1 MSKKSDNQA
10 VVTRSGYENLV
21 AELTHLKT
29 VRRQEVARQL
39 EEARAF
45 GDLSENAEY
54 AAAKDEQ
61 AETERRVF
69 EIEALLRTAKVVEAA
84 PDTVDEGTIQIGRT
98 VRVQE
103 VNRNIE
109 VEYKLVGTRESDPL
123 KGKISAAS
131 AVGQHLIG
139 HKAGDVVEFQV
150 PAGMAKYKILEVK

>member
-1 MSKKSDNQA
+1 MPEVNEM
-10 VVTRSGYENLV
+10 TREGYEELKNELEYLITV
-21 AELTHLKT
+21 KRKENAERLK
-29 VRRQEVARQL
+29 
-39 EEARAF
+39 EAISY
-45 GDLSENAEY
+45 GDISENAEY
-54 AAAKDEQ
+54 DAAKDEQ

-84 PDTVDEGTIQIGRT
+84 SDNVDEGTVQIGRT